1 MLDGVDRA
9 SNPTRSSCNPVH
21 TQCTQ
26 CTQTIALPLC
36 QQQMRCRHTI
46 SKDQIIYPVICDDS
60 DPKLLKALKDEQE
73 WERDFFRRS
82 VPHAVVSSPPYG
94 HGGPELALEYAYSER
109 DCFRWRAP
117 VAAPEVRAAI
127 VDMLV
132 RCGVPLQNRRA
143 LVGLLATAQAAV
155 CLPHAC
161 SLHRVARTAPC
172 RGSCDTL
179 ADRIDSLGGGMA
191 GSHAMQP

>member
-9 SNPTRSSCNPVH
+9 SNPTRSSCNTVH

-60 DPKLLKALKDEQE
+60 DPKLLKALQDEQE

-94 HGGPELALEYAYSER
+94 HGGPEVALEYAY
-109 DCFRWRAP
+109 
-117 VAAPEVRAAI
+117 
-127 VDMLV
+127 
-132 RCGVPLQNRRA
+132 
-143 LVGLLATAQAAV
+143 
-155 CLPHAC
+155 
-161 SLHRVARTAPC
+161 
-172 RGSCDTL
+172 
-179 ADRIDSLGGGMA
+179 
-191 GSHAMQP
+191 